1 MLEDIENQMKI
12 YVSNEREVFPVVKV
26 KVVLCFLIQK
36 ENVKVNNE
44 LSSNTDAIG
53 DQWSLTMDE

>member
-1 MLEDIENQMKI
+1 MEI
-12 YVSNEREVFPVVKV
+12 YVSDEREVFPVVKV

>member
-26 KVVLCFLIQK
+26 KVVLL
-36 ENVKVNNE
+36 KVNHG

-53 DQWSLTMDE
+53 DS